1 MGKSENVELPTGETI
16 PILYED
22 RSALAVDKPAGWML
36 VPVSWQNTGR
46 NLQAALMSSIRARDF
61 WARSRGL
68 RFLRYAHRLDTD
80 TTGIL
85 LFGKS
90 PGAVATLSRLFESRQ
105 MEKVYLAV
113 VEPAPSHTHWTCRE
127 PLAFDPRRHGR
138 MVVSRR
144 EGKPAETEF
153 RLLETR
159 GRCALLEALPYSGR
173 THQIRLHLAHAG
185 CPVVGDALYGPSA
198 SDQPGS
204 LGLRAVRLSYVDP
217 FTRRPVRIEAPSA
230 GFLRDFGFA
239 GVAAEPR

>member
-1 MGKSENVELPTGETI
+1 MGKPANVELPTGETI

-46 NLQAALMSSIRARDF
+46 NLQAALASSIAARDF
-61 WARSRGL
+61 WARSRSL
-68 RFLRYAHRLDTD
+68 RFLRYVHRLDAE

-90 PGAVATLSRLFESRQ
+90 PGAVATLSHLFESRK

-113 VEPAPSHTHWTCRE
+113 VEPAPSQTRWICRE
-127 PLAFDPRRHGR
+127 ALAPDPHRHGR
-138 MVVSRR
+138 MLVSRR
-144 EGKPAETEF
+144 GGKPAETEF

-159 GRCALLEALPYSGR
+159 GRCALLEAVPYTGR

-185 CPVVGDALYGPSA
+185 CPVVGDVLYGPPA
-198 SDQPGS
+198 SGQPGS
-204 LGLRAVRLSYVDP
+204 LGLRAVRLSYADP
-217 FTRRPVRIEAPSA
+217 FTRRPVRIQAPTA
-230 GFLRDFGFA
+230 DFLHEFGFA
-239 GVAAEPR
+239 GAAAQPR